1 MHHLISLSLGFLLM
15 KEARTPVPGDVVLIK
30 LADVYE
36 STRQAFKSHGNVI
49 NVIIERHSHHKR
61 AQPLDKTEQHLQ
73 PKKFCCEQNVNKRYT
88 HSLGNKATDKSTIS
102 SPQMGLASQQQ

>member
-15 KEARTPVPGDVVLIK
+15 KEARTPVPGDIVLIK

-49 NVIIERHSHHKR
+49 NVIIKRHSHHKR
-61 AQPLDKTEQHLQ
+61 AQPSNITEEHLQ
-73 PKKFCCEQNVNKRYT
+73 PKKGCEQNVNKRYT

-102 SPQMGLASQQQ
+102 RPQMGLASQQ